1 MSRLDCGGL
10 EGPPFALAMVRAQ
23 FSCARPRCWEGSG
36 ELDLNRGSGRRVHL
50 GENPGV
56 RHRAHTRARPS
67 PKKIENDGA
76 GVAGLRVVEVQVVGV
91 RASATHL
98 RSQHSQCERRSFR

>member
-1 MSRLDCGGL
+1 MSRLDCGG
-10 EGPPFALAMVRAQ
+10 PAFALAMVRAQ
-23 FSCARPRCWEGSG
+23 ISCARPLCWEGSG

-67 PKKIENDGA
+67 QKKNFEKDGT
-76 GVAGLRVVEVQVVGV
+76 GVAGLRVVEVQVVEV
-91 RASATHL
+91 QVERCH
-98 RSQHSQCERRSFR
+98 HST